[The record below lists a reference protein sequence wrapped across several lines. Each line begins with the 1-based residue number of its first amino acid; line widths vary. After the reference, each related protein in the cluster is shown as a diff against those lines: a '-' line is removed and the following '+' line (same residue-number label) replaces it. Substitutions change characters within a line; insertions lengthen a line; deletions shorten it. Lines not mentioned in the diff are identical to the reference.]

1 VALTTRC
8 LDCGCRTKGS
18 RCAGCQQRRELA
30 RTTASGRNT
39 YTWQQLRAE
48 RKCLDGHRCV
58 YCGATT
64 DLTVD
69 LINPA
74 LRGDN
79 RQATVADCITACRP
93 CNSRGGRAEQPLS
106 P

>member
-1 VALTTRC
+1 
-8 LDCGCRTKGS
+8 
-18 RCAGCQQRRELA
+18 LA
-30 RTTASGRNT
+30 RDSARRRKRQSQAGRDERWWRRFRKLVLNRDS
-39 YTWQQLRAE
+39 RAC
-48 RKCLDGHRCV
+48 RR
-58 YCGATT
+58 CGATT

-74 LRGDN
+74 LRGDH